1 MKKITL
7 LLSFIACVLVAQGQ
21 RLLTEDFDYT
31 IGSGIK
37 AAGWLIHGGAGATP
51 DSILVVGG
59 LTFSGY
65 PSSGI
70 GGAASVTGKFA
81 DQNKTITSQTSGTV
95 YASFIVKSLASNA
108 AASYF
113 LHFGPTVIGTTFFSR
128 VWVNNTGNGLGL
140 GDTAPTNYTP
150 ITINT
155 TYLVVL
161 KYDFASK
168 TNSLYV
174 FETMPTSEPT
184 APQATFLEIKG
195 PAAATPTDLGSIAL
209 RQGQTSGG
217 ANQNVIVDG
226 IRVATSWSNLF
237 STTSLRTPS
246 ANNLEVS
253 FVGKKLTVT
262 NSPSSSVDIFSALGA
277 KIQTVELVNGS
288 ANLDLSKGL
297 YIVRAGKKAA
307 KIMIQK

>member
-7 LLSFIACVLVAQGQ
+7 LLSFIACVMVAQAQ

-37 AAGWLIHGGAGATP
+37 AAGWSIHGGAGSTP

-65 PSSGI
+65 PGSGI
-70 GGAASVTGKFA
+70 GGAASVTGKYA
-81 DQNKTITSQTSGTV
+81 DQNKTFTSQTSGTV
-95 YASFIVKSLASNA
+95 YASFMVKSLAANA

-113 LHFGPTVIGTTFFSR
+113 IHFGPTVIGTTFFSR
-128 VWVNNTGNGLGL
+128 VWINMSGNGLGL
-140 GDTAPTNYTP
+140 GDSAPTNFTP

-161 KYDFASK
+161 KYDFATK

-174 FETMPTSEPT
+174 FENMPSTEPST
-184 APQATFLEIKG
+184 AQATFLEIKG
-195 PAAATPTDLGSIAL
+195 PAAATATDLGSIAL
-209 RQGQTSGG
+209 RQGQTT
-217 ANQNVIVDG
+217 AVPNQNVIVDG
-226 IRVATSWSNLF
+226 IRVATSWASLF
-237 STTSLRTPS
+237 AATGFSTPS

-253 FVGKKLTVT
+253 LVGKKLTVT
-262 NSPSSSVDIFSALGA
+262 NSPSSTVEIFSAVGS
-277 KIQTVELVNGS
+277 KIQAVELVNGS
-288 ANLDLSKGL
+288 ANLNLSKGL
-297 YIVRAGKKAA
+297 YVVRSGKKAA
-307 KIMIQK
+307 KIMIQ

>member
-7 LLSFIACVLVAQGQ
+7 LLSFIACVMVAQGQ

-51 DSILVVGG
+51 DSILVVSG

-65 PSSGI
+65 PGSGI

-95 YASFIVKSLASNA
+95 YASFMVKSLASNA

-128 VWVNNTGNGLGL
+128 VWVNITGNGLGL
-140 GDTAPTNYTP
+140 GDTAPSNYTP
-150 ITINT
+150 ITINS

-174 FETMPTSEPT
+174 FETMPASEPT
-184 APQATFLEIKG
+184 TPQATFLEIKG

-209 RQGQTSGG
+209 RQGQTTSV

-226 IRVATSWSNLF
+226 IRVATSWAALF
-237 STTSLRTPS
+237 TSTGLNTPS
-246 ANNLEVS
+246 ANNLEVNL
-253 FVGKKLTVT
+253 VGKKLTVT
-262 NSPSSSVDIFSALGA
+262 NSPTSKVEIFSALGA